1 MLKVECD
8 NKAVDLNEKYDE
20 EKRKTVVEK
29 LIWTAG
35 MKDSNSKDRARN
47 NIISINHLVEC
58 HSKYIS
64 NQKYYCNLLN
74 QERQGSVKKALFFVF
89 TRLF

>member
-20 EKRKTVVEK
+20 EKRRTVVEK

-35 MKDSNSKDRARN
+35 MKDSNSKDRTTN

-64 NQKYYCNLLN
+64 NQKYCCNLLN
-74 QERQGSVKKALFFVF
+74 QERQGSVF